1 MNNLKT
7 TSILLLLLFLP
18 VNFLCAESNL
28 DFFFKNSDDYT
39 NVLVHEVRSAD
50 RIIIINRQNE
60 KESIKLIGLSAPK
73 APKVKEVDVERDQY
87 GFPIKENT
95 GPLSTIEE
103 QSFSFVKELLGNKKV
118 RLEFDST
125 KKDEENN
132 TLAYVYLVENNT
144 FVNVEILRQGMADL
158 QIRPPNTKYKTELR
172 QAYQEARQE
181 KRGLQ
186 GQ

>member
-1 MNNLKT
+1 MNKLKI
-7 TSILLLLLFLP
+7 SLVLILLLFLP
-18 VNFLCAESNL
+18 GNFLYAETNM
-28 DFFFKNSDDYT
+28 DFFFKNSDDYAS
-39 NVLVHEVRSAD
+39 VLVHEVRSAD
-50 RIIIINRQNE
+50 RFIIINRQNE

-103 QSFSFVKELLGNKKV
+103 QSFSFVKELLENKKV
-118 RLEFDST
+118 RLEFDSS
-125 KKDEENN
+125 KKDEDNN
-132 TLAYVYLVENNT
+132 TLAYVYLVDDNT
-144 FVNVEILRQGMADL
+144 FVNAEILRQGMADL
-158 QIRPPNTKYKTELR
+158 QIRPPNTKHKTELR